1 MKYSLKLILLFCTL
15 LAAVFAAE
23 PVITVDLYGNV
34 FKDGANTNQ
43 QIGDFARNN
52 PQLAPQV
59 DGAVRDAALAA
70 RKLIADNAK
79 SAQDSAAAQVAAKE
93 AEKVAAIAAA
103 QSARDAAIAAN
114 ADELAAAKSAREK
127 LARHIVELSSYIEYV
142 RLEVT
147 KLGGVT
153 TAPPQSP

>member
-1 MKYSLKLILLFCTL
+1 MKYLIAFLSI
-15 LAAVFAAE
+15 AAAIFAAE
-23 PVITVDLYGNV
+23 PGVTVDLYGNV
-34 FKDGANTNQ
+34 FLNGQNTNQ

-52 PQLAPQV
+52 PTLAPQV
-59 DGAVRDAALAA
+59 DGAVREAALAA

-79 SAQDSAAAQVAAKE
+79 AAQDAAAAQIAAKE
-93 AEKVAAIAAA
+93 QEKL
-103 QSARDAAIAAN
+103 AAIAAN
-114 ADELAAAKSAREK
+114 AAELTAAKSDREK